1 MNGLREG
8 NGRSVVRSSLEK
20 ERFCRRVD
28 FESSTMFVSL
38 DYTYLFLKISWGG
51 VEGVQHT
58 SMYIRNMALETGSVH
73 GNDRR
78 NPFRYT
84 PIFTS
89 EELYQADRP

>member
-1 MNGLREG
+1 MCVGG
-8 NGRSVVRSSLEK
+8 GGGGGG
-20 ERFCRRVD
+20 
-28 FESSTMFVSL
+28 FE
-38 DYTYLFLKISWGG
+38 
-51 VEGVQHT
+51 EVQHM
-58 SMYIRNMALETGSVH
+58 SMYIRNMALKTGSVH